1 MAVVLSLVPPFLLLR
16 SSHGSH
22 TRPCSVAIKSDDCCR
37 SLLAIVINMTL
48 PRLLRKVSVFA
59 HTIESIHGPWQIC
72 GHGAVVGCNSWA
84 RPPSFVPSIVT
95 ALYVQLDCRSDIRPR
110 IINLASNQKGYDN
123 SETTVGKL
131 SARRIQIF
139 WVYFSV
145 IIFDLFFSN

>member
-1 MAVVLSLVPPFLLLR
+1 MAVVLPLVPPFLLLR

-95 ALYVQLDCRSDIRPR
+95 ALYVGVLVETTPPFPPVITPNTVPCRQVLSCAIRPR
-110 IINLASNQKGYDN
+110 LLQPTRPCHGQQKRPKY
-123 SETTVGKL
+123 
-131 SARRIQIF
+131 
-139 WVYFSV
+139 
-145 IIFDLFFSN
+145 